1 MTTGAASLGD
11 ERRLVQRML
20 AGDERAFGDF
30 FDANFPVLFRFA
42 LRRVGGDEDV
52 AEEVVQRTL
61 CAGIDR
67 IATWRGEASL
77 LTWLCA
83 ICRRQIVDHHRRLGR
98 TAGQIEL
105 DEDLPEVRAALESIL
120 TGAPDPEGHALRRE
134 MAALVHA
141 ALDVLPPHYAEV
153 LEWKYLEDASMK
165 EIASRIGTTAKAVES
180 LLTRARAAYRDA
192 LGTLVAARGPQVA
205 RGGLHG

>member
-1 MTTGAASLGD
+1 
-11 ERRLVQRML
+11 ML
-20 AGDERAFGDF
+20 AGDERAFGEL
-30 FDANFPVLFRFA
+30 FDGTFPVLYRFA

-61 CAGIDR
+61 CAGIDHLVS
-67 IATWRGEASL
+67 WRGEASL

-83 ICRRQIVDHHRRLGR
+83 ICRRQIVDHYRRRGNAAGR
-98 TAGQIEL
+98 VEL

-141 ALDVLPPHYAEV
+141 ALDALPPHYAEV
-153 LEWKYLEDASMK
+153 LEWKYLEEASMK
-165 EIASRIGTTAKAVES
+165 EIASRIGITAKAVES
-180 LLTRARAAYRDA
+180 LLTRARAAYRDV
-192 LGTLVAARGPQVA
+192 LGTLVAARGLGTV